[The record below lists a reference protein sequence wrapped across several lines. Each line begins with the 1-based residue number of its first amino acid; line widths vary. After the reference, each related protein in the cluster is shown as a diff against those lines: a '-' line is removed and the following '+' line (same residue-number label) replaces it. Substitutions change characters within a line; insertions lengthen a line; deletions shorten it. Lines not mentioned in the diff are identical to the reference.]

1 MPVLIRLARLP
12 CGGLLMYTG
21 HHDADETP
29 RLGEEPFRLAFDQA
43 PIGMALVGLDWR
55 VQQVN
60 RALCATLGY
69 DEDELLSRAF
79 VDLIDPD
86 DVARDV
92 AFAERLVQ
100 GEIPRYTREHRFRTK
115 DGRAVWL
122 DLTALIIRG
131 RQGEARCGLAL
142 VEPLTDRRQ
151 AEEAL
156 RKSEERYR
164 SFVANS
170 SEGIWRFEAE
180 QPIDTALPVD
190 EQITLFYKYGYLA
203 ECNDTMARM
212 YGFLRAEE
220 IIGKPLGDLLLASD
234 PVNIASARAFISH
247 HYRLTDVESVEV
259 DRDGGQ
265 RYFLNNVI
273 GIVEHGFLLRA
284 WGTQRDITAR
294 KRADE
299 ALMDSRQQLRA
310 LAARLQSLREQERA
324 DIAREI
330 HDVLGQGLTGVKLDL
345 SWLSK
350 RLPDADDAG
359 VRAAMAA
366 RFTAAIQFLDE
377 TLSAVKHLSAALRP
391 RLLETFGLSAAVEW
405 QCLEFE
411 RRTGIACACRLPD
424 DVPLTLERSMA
435 LFRILQETLTNV
447 ARHAHATS
455 VQVTLVRDGGDVR
468 LRVRDDGNGVTDAE
482 IAAPGSLGILG
493 MRERALLFGGD
504 VVVQGTPGQGTLVTA
519 RIPLDHSDPR

>member
-1 MPVLIRLARLP
+1 
-12 CGGLLMYTG
+12 
-21 HHDADETP
+21 
-29 RLGEEPFRLAFDQA
+29 
-43 PIGMALVGLDWR
+43 
-55 VQQVN
+55 
-60 RALCATLGY
+60 
-69 DEDELLSRAF
+69 
-79 VDLIDPD
+79 
-86 DVARDV
+86 
-92 AFAERLVQ
+92 
-100 GEIPRYTREHRFRTK
+100 
-115 DGRAVWL
+115 
-122 DLTALIIRG
+122 
-131 RQGEARCGLAL
+131 
-142 VEPLTDRRQ
+142 
-151 AEEAL
+151 
-156 RKSEERYR
+156 
-164 SFVANS
+164 
-170 SEGIWRFEAE
+170 
-180 QPIDTALPVD
+180 
-190 EQITLFYKYGYLA
+190 LFYKYGYLA

-212 YGFLRAEE
+212 YGFRRAEE

-234 PVNIASARAFISH
+234 PINIASARAFISH

-310 LAARLQSLREQERA
+310 LAARLQSLREEERA
-324 DIAREI
+324 AIAREI
-330 HDVLGQGLTGVKLDL
+330 HDVLGQGLTGMKLDL
-345 SWLSK
+345 SWLRK
-350 RLPDADDAG
+350 QLPDADDAG
-359 VRAAMAA
+359 VRAEMAA
-366 RFTAAIQFLDE
+366 RFTTTIRFLDE
-377 TLSAVKHLSAALRP
+377 TLSTVKHVSAALRP

-405 QCLEFE
+405 QCLEFA

-455 VQVTLVRDGGDVR
+455 VQVTLVRDGGDVC

>member
-1 MPVLIRLARLP
+1 MH
-12 CGGLLMYTG
+12 TG
-21 HHDADETP
+21 HDDADETQQ
-29 RLGEEPFRLAFDQA
+29 LGEEQFRLAFDHA
-43 PIGMALVGLDWR
+43 PIGMAMVGLDFR
-55 VQQVN
+55 VHQVN
-60 RALCATLGY
+60 RALCAALGY
-69 DEDELLSRAF
+69 DEHELLSHAF

-92 AFAERLVQ
+92 AFAERLVR
-100 GEIPRYTREHRFRTK
+100 GEIPRYTREHRFLTK

-122 DLTALIIRG
+122 DLTALVVRG
-131 RQGEARCGLAL
+131 RHGEALYGLAM
-142 VEPLTDRRQ
+142 VENLTDRRQ

-212 YGFLRAEE
+212 YGYLRAEE

-234 PVNIASARAFISH
+234 PVNIASARAFIGN

-265 RYFLNNVI
+265 RYFLNHVI

-284 WGTQRDITAR
+284 WGTQQDITAR

-299 ALMDSRQQLRA
+299 ALRDSRQQLRA
-310 LAARLQSLREQERA
+310 LAARLQSLREQERT

-330 HDVLGQGLTGVKLDL
+330 HDVLGQGLTGLKIDL
-345 SWLSK
+345 SWLRK
-350 RLPDADDAG
+350 KLPEADDEG
-359 VRAAMAA
+359 VRAEMAA
-366 RFTAAIQFLDE
+366 RFTTTIQFLDE
-377 TLSAVKHLSAALRP
+377 TLSTVKHVSAALRP

-447 ARHAHATS
+447 SRHAHATA
-455 VQVTLVRDGGDVR
+455 VQVTLVRDDGDVC
-468 LRVRDDGNGVTDAE
+468 LRVRDDGKGVADAE

-504 VVVQGTPGQGTLVTA
+504 VVVKGTPGRGTLVTA